1 VQRLRVHLYL
11 ARGADDYRK
20 AGHECPGTG
29 ELPRRVE
36 ACASVLREHRHQ
48 APCLD
53 ELVES
58 LAGDAQPSLDKR
70 CRQALC
76 HEAGTIF
83 EDAGDVARARL
94 GQRPLRSLGIF
105 PLAGGRGRIRRQVC
119 EFIPGTLQC
128 SERLLHNELRKG
140 VEKFMAAR
148 TLLWRKGG

>member
-1 VQRLRVHLYL
+1 VDFEKIRANL
-11 ARGADDYRK
+11 ADWGEPAYRFRQVYEGATRGLASDFS
-20 AGHECPGTG
+20 
-29 ELPRRVE
+29 ELTTLPVG
-36 ACASVLREHRHQ
+36 L
-48 APCLD
+48 
-53 ELVES
+53 
-58 LAGDAQPSLDKR
+58 
-70 CRQALC
+70 
-76 HEAGTIF
+76 
-83 EDAGDVARARL
+83 RARL